1 MKSLHYVSPE
11 VKAIANDVE
20 LFLPVV
26 APCERKSTQNDDSVS
41 VRLFLLL
48 RCRILKTN
56 VVFRDDL
63 FVTPQTRNSD
73 CAVGRKHNLQMSTGN
88 QLMSAWMQT

>member
-1 MKSLHYVSPE
+1 MAQTGSCCYETTLV
-11 VKAIANDVE
+11 NDVE

-41 VRLFLLL
+41 VRLFLL
-48 RCRILKTN
+48 RCHILKTN
-56 VVFRDDL
+56 VFRDDL

-88 QLMSAWMQT
+88 QLMSAWMQM